1 MKITVFTSNQP
12 RHIALINKLAKISDS
27 VYAIMECNTVFP
39 GMVQDFFKKSET
51 MKAYFSNVMAAE
63 NKVFGGLSFT
73 DDNVKSLP
81 IKSGDLNNITES
93 QLSKTL
99 DSDVYIV
106 FGASYIKGWL
116 ANFLVEKKAY
126 NIHMGISPY
135 YRGSSCNFW
144 AIYDGRPEFV
154 GATIH
159 LLSKGLDSG
168 PMLYHAL
175 PKFEGETPFEFTMKS
190 VATAQNSLVARIAS
204 GEIFQME
211 AHDQDKTKEL
221 KYTRNADFNDEIA
234 AEYLSR
240 NEGADTLESALRTA
254 EYPELV
260 NPFFG

>member
-51 MKAYFSNVMAAE
+51 MKTYFSNVMAAE

-81 IKSGDLNNITES
+81 IKSGDLNNITEA
-93 QLSKTL
+93 QLSKAL

-144 AIYDGRPEFV
+144 AMYDGRPEFV

-190 VATAQNSLVARIAS
+190 VAAAQDSLIARIAS
-204 GEIFQME
+204 GDIFQME

-221 KYTRNADFNDEIA
+221 KYTRNADFSDEIA

-240 NEGADTLESALRTA
+240 NETAEQLNAALISA
-254 EYPELV
+254 EYPELL